1 MFVSGALCLVTVANC
16 LTAVRGFD
24 YRRGLYRKARYAKH
38 PHDCSVVTYTGHT
51 VLQTLIRCHFSP
63 EATTGQR
70 YIYSGS
76 YDGKIHVWN
85 LDGTIAKTLET
96 RGVVR
101 DVSWAPY
108 VPVIMSSAW
117 TEMGGVVKGFGYGGG
132 LV

>member
-1 MFVSGALCLVTVANC
+1 MIVADRV
-16 LTAVRGFD
+16 TAVRGFD
-24 YRRGLYRKARYAKH
+24 YRRGLYRKPRYAKH

-108 VPVIMSSAW
+108 VPIIMSSAW